1 MFMNA
6 HASVQWYAIECK
18 CVASGSAGA
27 AAVAMYMY
35 LLERTDSVGPIH
47 PGVVHGHGYT
57 A

>member
-27 AAVAMYMY
+27 AA
-35 LLERTDSVGPIH
+35 
-47 PGVVHGHGYT
+47 
-57 A
+57 

>member
-27 AAVAMYMY
+27 AAVAAPRPSQGHC
-35 LLERTDSVGPIH
+35 L
-47 PGVVHGHGYT
+47 GVDRVVLVVV
-57 A
+57 